1 MFIGWF
7 CLFSDF
13 IVINLLLCLVY
24 SILLVMLLFFFNVV
38 VVDLICNVCCCNGDV
53 IYLFIVFNEIVY
65 NIFVISVI
73 SVIWKIEN
81 FMLWMVVSLLFF
93 DNCFRLI
100 IFFNKVINGESLIS
114 VCGKVISIISI
125 VWV

>member
-1 MFIGWF
+1 
-7 CLFSDF
+7 
-13 IVINLLLCLVY
+13 
-24 SILLVMLLFFFNVV
+24 MLLFFFNVV

-81 FMLWMVVSLLFF
+81 FML
-93 DNCFRLI
+93 
-100 IFFNKVINGESLIS
+100 
-114 VCGKVISIISI
+114 
-125 VWV
+125 